1 MPRRRVVTR
10 PPLPRR
16 AIVWFPPADLV
27 ADVERFRALHDPL
40 AGTLPAHVTLVFPFA
55 SALGAV
61 QVAAHVRRAVAR
73 WPALPVRLQ
82 GLSHIHADWLHVRVT
97 RGAEALTALHD
108 RLYAGSLAPF
118 LRAEFTY
125 EPHLTIARAAPG
137 HDCDALLARAAAL
150 DLGRPRDAIVRTVTL
165 CTLRPDGTLTTDEE
179 FGLG

>member
-1 MPRRRVVTR
+1 MPRRRVVVR

-16 AIVWFPPADLV
+16 AIVWFPPAELV
-27 ADVERFRALHDPL
+27 ADLESFRRLHDPL
-40 AGTLPAHVTLVFPFA
+40 AAALPAHVTLVFPFA
-55 SALGAV
+55 AALGAV

-82 GLSHIHADWLHVRVT
+82 GLGHIHADWVHVRVT

-118 LRAEFTY
+118 LRPEFTY
-125 EPHLTIARAAPG
+125 EPHVTIGRATGVHA
-137 HDCDALLARAAAL
+137 CDALLDEASRLRL
-150 DLGRPRDAIVRTVTL
+150 DRPRDAIVRTVTL
-165 CTLRPDGTLTTDEE
+165 CTLRPDGAIATDEE

>member
-1 MPRRRVVTR
+1 MPRRRVVVR

-27 ADVERFRALHDPL
+27 ADVEAFRARHDPL
-40 AGTLPAHVTLVFPFA
+40 ALTLPAHVTLVFPFE
-55 SALGAV
+55 SALGAM
-61 QVAAHVRRAVAR
+61 QVAAHVRRAVVR

-82 GLSHIHADWLHVRVT
+82 GLGHIHADWLHLRVT

-125 EPHLTIARAAPG
+125 EPHLTIARASPAR
-137 HDCDALLARAAAL
+137 DCDALLAEAAARGL
-150 DLGRPRDAIVRTVTL
+150 DRARDAIVRTLTL
-165 CTLRPDGTLTTDEE
+165 CTLRLDGTLATDEE